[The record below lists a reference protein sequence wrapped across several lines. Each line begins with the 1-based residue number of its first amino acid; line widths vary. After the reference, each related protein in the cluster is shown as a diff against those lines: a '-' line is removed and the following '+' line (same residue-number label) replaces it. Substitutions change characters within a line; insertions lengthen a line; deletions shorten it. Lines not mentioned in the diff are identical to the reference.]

1 LLLLDKCSQEQGD
14 LCLLVLWRAWSIH
27 NNVTH
32 QSGNTSVSDSVFF
45 LLNLRESLAQV
56 RQQSEIIDEKGKASA
71 GIQSLSVRQQ
81 RQSLSAGN
89 LAPPDGWLKMNVDG
103 SFVESS
109 GEAGVGIVI
118 RKSTEKNTPPP
129 TLTPASLPH
138 TGRLGRPL
146 LRRLPLTPLLLAAA
160 GAGCRHGRPAGCD
173 GGGGALPPRV
183 GSAPAAGRRSGPA
196 RPVWRL
202 TRWLLRLLQ
211 RRLVSV
217 QA

>member
-1 LLLLDKCSQEQGD
+1 MLLLDKCSQEQGD

-118 RKSTEKNTPPP
+118 RKSTEKKYSP
-129 TLTPASLPH
+129 PH
-138 TGRLGRPL
+138 TDARVAP
-146 LRRLPLTPLLLAAA
+146 PH
-160 GAGCRHGRPAGCD
+160 GATRA
-173 GGGGALPPRV
+173 
-183 GSAPAAGRRSGPA
+183 APAAPPPSHPSPPRRRRSWLPA
-196 RPVWRL
+196 WPPGRL
-202 TRWLLRLLQ
+202 
-211 RRLVSV
+211 
-217 QA
+217 